1 MESNS
6 ENLIHATRELSTHN
20 SLCEQL
26 ITNNNNLTE
35 SAVEMMVLQDCSSPT
50 DLITEPPVEVVLH
63 ESLNTSDLITDFKS
77 SILQELENSKSS
89 ILQALED
96 NKSSVLEDDAIFEY
110 TNDKNENNVEDPDGE
125 HYKYT
130 NIDQLD
136 EDDTIPGQ
144 QYVLMSFISP
154 ERIMNCDIRGIKIR
168 GVYASRE
175 KAEKALEVLKKKDK
189 YFDIWLGEMGKWLPW
204 NPNTSQVEEVKYRN
218 KKLDKIMGKVHKTEL
233 ETLNELVGRRK
244 DQLDKDKVAHKDR
257 IKNSIKD
264 AVRNYD
270 GKDGEEVEPTVE
282 PKSSKTNNV
291 TNSKSRQNNA
301 EAIKQRLRKTLE
313 KRAETKA
320 VLKDKESQDPQKTEE
335 MKITSDEIKG
345 KLDKMKDYMKNRSK

>member
-6 ENLIHATRELSTHN
+6 ENVIHATRELSTHN
-20 SLCEQL
+20 PLNEQSN
-26 ITNNNNLTE
+26 TN
-35 SAVEMMVLQDCSSPT
+35 A
-50 DLITEPPVEVVLH
+50 DLITEPPVEVVL
-63 ESLNTSDLITDFKS
+63 EEPVAVLDDFKS
-77 SILQELENSKSS
+77 SILHELENCKSS
-89 ILQALED
+89 ILQEITKPSILQE
-96 NKSSVLEDDAIFEY
+96 VLEDDVVFGY
-110 TNDKNENNVEDPDGE
+110 TNDNVQNEHTVEDPDGE

-136 EDDTIPGQ
+136 EDDIIPGQ
-144 QYVLMSFISP
+144 LYVLMSFISP
-154 ERIMNCDIRGIKIR
+154 ERIMNCDIRGVKIR

-175 KAEKALEVLKKKDK
+175 KAEKALEALKKKDK
-189 YFDIWLGEMGKWLPW
+189 YFDIWLGEVGKWLPW
-204 NPNTSQVEEVKYRN
+204 NPNTGQAEEVKYRN

-257 IKNSIKD
+257 IKNSIKE

-270 GKDGEEVEPTVE
+270 GNGGDNEPATESAVE
-282 PKSSKTNNV
+282 PKSTKINN

-313 KRAETKA
+313 KRAEAKA
-320 VLKDKESQDPQKTEE
+320 IVTDNNESQQNSQKAEE
-335 MKITSDEIKG
+335 LKMTSGEIQG
-345 KLDKMKDYMKNRSK
+345 KLDKMKEFMKNRNK

>member
-6 ENLIHATRELSTHN
+6 ENVSHELHE
-20 SLCEQL
+20 SLV
-26 ITNNNNLTE
+26 TNNNAE
-35 SAVEMMVLQDCSSPT
+35 
-50 DLITEPPVEVVLH
+50 LITEPPVEVL
-63 ESLNTSDLITDFKS
+63 EKSGITEALTDF
-77 SILQELENSKSS
+77 KSS

-96 NKSSVLEDDAIFEY
+96 SKSSILQGLEDSKSSILQEVLEDDAVFEY
-110 TNDKNENNVEDPDGE
+110 TNDSVRDERVLEDPDGE

-136 EDDTIPGQ
+136 EDDIIPGQ
-144 QYVLMSFISP
+144 IYVLMSFISP
-154 ERIMNCDIRGIKIR
+154 ERIMNCDIRGVKIR

-189 YFDIWLGEMGKWLPW
+189 YFDIWLGEVGKWLPW
-204 NPNTSQVEEVKYRN
+204 NPNTGQADEVIYRN
-218 KKLDKIMGKVHKTEL
+218 KKLDKIMGKVHKTEV

-244 DQLDKDKVAHKDR
+244 EQLNKDKGAHKDR

-270 GKDGEEVEPTVE
+270 GNENGGDESTIE
-282 PKSSKTNNV
+282 PKSTKIDNSKSKEVNGN
-291 TNSKSRQNNA
+291 NSKSRQNNA

-313 KRAETKA
+313 KRAESKVVADNKDTQQSSQK
-320 VLKDKESQDPQKTEE
+320 VEELK
-335 MKITSDEIKG
+335 MTSDEIQG
-345 KLDKMKDYMKNRSK
+345 KLEKMKEFMKNRNK